1 MYVVVTVPPFLQIA
15 RATLVS
21 RSSRA
26 SPPAMRLIVRF
37 LVLMVAVFGLSV
49 AFAWA
54 WDRSDAPKTTHN
66 A

>member
-1 MYVVVTVPPFLQIA
+1 
-15 RATLVS
+15 
-21 RSSRA
+21 
-26 SPPAMRLIVRF
+26 MRLIVRF

-54 WDRSDAPKTTHN
+54 WDRSDAPKTAQQHG